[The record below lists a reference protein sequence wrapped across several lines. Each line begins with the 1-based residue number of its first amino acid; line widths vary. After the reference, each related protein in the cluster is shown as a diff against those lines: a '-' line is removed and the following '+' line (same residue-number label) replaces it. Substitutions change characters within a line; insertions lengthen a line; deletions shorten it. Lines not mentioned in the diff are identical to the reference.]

1 MDIKFT
7 IQGKIPEWAMACAD
21 EIRQEFANR
30 KNLRVEAIKLA
41 QKLFHKGDGGQANA
55 KINTKRLEQH

>member
-1 MDIKFT
+1 MGEAVDQDAVKPVNGGLEIYNKMDIKFT

-41 QKLFHKGDGGQANA
+41 
-55 KINTKRLEQH
+55 